1 MSKWIYSWNV
11 YEFLQKFFMS
21 GERGDGYLF
30 GKWYVLEIH
39 RPPPPPLESESMPCK
54 VVRFGL
60 HVNWNPFDIIMCRIN
75 DQTLYNMLF
84 TWVSKFEAK
93 KVINDVYFPN
103 IRNYSKCI
111 HNFFLIGSG
120 DREPWRLWFHP
131 PDLCRL
137 ERPQGGCFSTLCV
150 RRRHRRLVSL
160 ILVPLE

>member
-1 MSKWIYSWNV
+1 MKCVWI
-11 YEFLQKFFMS
+11 LAKILH
-21 GERGDGYLF
+21 ERGEGRWLF
-30 GKWYVLEIH
+30 IWKMI
-39 RPPPPPLESESMPCK
+39 RSRDTPTAAPPPPESESMPCK

-60 HVNWNPFDIIMCRIN
+60 HVNWNPFDIIMCWIN

-103 IRNYSKCI
+103 IRNYSKWI
-111 HNFFLIGSG
+111 NNFFLIGGG
-120 DREPWRLWFHP
+120 DRKPWRLWFHT

-150 RRRHRRLVSL
+150 RCRHRRLVSL
-160 ILVPLE
+160 ILVPQ